1 MTKDMTIGNPLKLIA
16 NFTVPFLIGNLVQQ
30 FYYIISSIFVS
41 VYVGPAALGGVGISS
56 TVLFVTFGFVVGA
69 CNGFCITL
77 AHRFGAKRKKG
88 IKLSVAS
95 SVYLYLAVTILITI
109 VGVLIT
115 KPILNLID
123 TPAENFHHAY
133 IFTIIHFLGCFSLI
147 AYNLLSGFLRS
158 VGDNKTPLFFLI
170 ISVILN
176 IILDFITVVILNLKT
191 AGTAISIVISQAI
204 CCIPCLIFIYKKYS
218 FMWPTKKEFKINRG
232 YITAQTKIGLPMGL
246 EFSITGIGIIILQ
259 KAVNKFGENIIAGFT
274 IAMRIED
281 LIIAVF
287 IALATA
293 TATFTAQNYGAKKYE
308 RIKKGAHASS
318 LIGIFL
324 CIVFSI
330 FLLILWDPII
340 NLFLSNDFTTTQE
353 TKNLIQDAAK
363 QYIDIAIFNF
373 PVLCLLLIFRSIV
386 LSLNKTLIPVLS
398 GFCELIMRIFGAFF
412 LTKIFGYVGICWTP
426 SCSWYVTFL
435 MVIISY
441 FTSIIKLLKKQK
453 NSNPQINLS

>member
-1 MTKDMTIGNPLKLIA
+1 MTKDMTKGNPLKLIA
-16 NFTVPFLIGNLVQQ
+16 NFTVPFLIGNLIQQ
-30 FYYIISSIFVS
+30 FYYLISSIFVS

-77 AHRFGAKRKKG
+77 AQRFGAKRKKG

-95 SVYLYLAVTILITI
+95 SVYLYVVVTLLITI
-109 VGVLIT
+109 VGVLST

-123 TPAENFHHAY
+123 TPAENFQHAY

-170 ISVILN
+170 VSVILN
-176 IILDFITVVILNLKT
+176 IILDFITVAILNLKT
-191 AGTAISIVISQAI
+191 AGTAISIVVSQAI
-204 CCIPCLIFIYKKYS
+204 CCVPCLIFIYKKYS

-293 TATFTAQNYGAKKYE
+293 TATFTAQNYGAKKYV
-308 RIKKGAHASS
+308 RIKKGARASS
-318 LIGIFL
+318 LIGVFL

-330 FLLILWDPII
+330 ILIMLWDPII
-340 NLFLSNDFTTTQE
+340 NLFLSNDVATPQKS
-353 TKNLIQDAAK
+353 KNLIQDAAK

-373 PVLCLLLIFRSIV
+373 PILCLLLIYRSIV

-426 SCSWYVTFL
+426 SCTWYVTFI
-435 MVIISY
+435 MIAGSY
-441 FTSIIKLLKKQK
+441 LFNIIKLLRVQK
-453 NSNPQINLS
+453 NAAPQIKY